1 MASAISVYERV
12 KQFKDDYVK
21 NGGKIENYQAEQCI
35 VAIDEKL
42 RQSIECTGFMGAG
55 KGFILRSE
63 TSYSLEAPAFI
74 AANILTILA
83 RNALNLG
90 LKGRGDHLQPIQIY
104 APQLFNISAPHISIG
119 DVHFLEQPLKGVLAC
134 EKLTLSKTT
143 EEDPEHFE
151 VVKSWLKNDT
161 TEVEFSVL

>member
-63 TSYSLEAPAFI
+63 TSYSCQKCLEPRSERPWRSPSPCAD
-74 AANILTILA
+74 LCTT
-83 RNALNLG
+83 AL
-90 LKGRGDHLQPIQIY
+90 
-104 APQLFNISAPHISIG
+104 
-119 DVHFLEQPLKGVLAC
+119 
-134 EKLTLSKTT
+134 
-143 EEDPEHFE
+143 
-151 VVKSWLKNDT
+151 
-161 TEVEFSVL
+161 